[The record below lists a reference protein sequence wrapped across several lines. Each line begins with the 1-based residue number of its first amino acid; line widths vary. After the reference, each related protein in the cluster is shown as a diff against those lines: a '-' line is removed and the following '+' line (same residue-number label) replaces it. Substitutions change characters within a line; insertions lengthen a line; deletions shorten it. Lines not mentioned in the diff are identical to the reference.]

1 MNLKAGGKYM
11 NEKEKLDL
19 KWAGYIEEYRKKYED
34 GLAAVG
40 EKEDEKSLGKVFSQ
54 EGSSGSNVRDKI
66 SGTSSGESN
75 KSGKGEAVLGAAAGS
90 AISNETMVKW
100 VKEALTNPED
110 IITTGGAVL
119 Y

>member
-1 MNLKAGGKYM
+1 MGG
-11 NEKEKLDL
+11 
-19 KWAGYIEEYRKKYED
+19 IHRRIQKKYED
-34 GLAAVG
+34 GLAAAG

-90 AISNETMVKW
+90 AITDETMVKW

>member
-34 GLAAVG
+34 GLAA
-40 EKEDEKSLGKVFSQ
+40 
-54 EGSSGSNVRDKI
+54 
-66 SGTSSGESN
+66 
-75 KSGKGEAVLGAAAGS
+75 AGS
-90 AISNETMVKW
+90 AISDETMVKW